1 MAILSGFDQSF
12 ALAVALKLINEIE
25 AGLQDAAMWLFAL
38 LTCPFALFNLIVS
51 YNVSELVIVVLC
63 SFHTLP

>member
-25 AGLQDAAMWLFAL
+25 AGLQDAAM
-38 LTCPFALFNLIVS
+38 
-51 YNVSELVIVVLC
+51 
-63 SFHTLP
+63 